1 MRRKKDGS
9 GHILNKKESINFMKF
24 LNGELPAQQ
33 VDPKYDLEKNAKKI
47 TRVKEIDENGSVVY
61 RVTIEE

>member
-1 MRRKKDGS
+1 
-9 GHILNKKESINFMKF
+9 MKF
-24 LNGELPAQQ
+24 LNGELPKVE

-47 TRVKEIDENGSVVY
+47 TSIKEIDENGSVFY